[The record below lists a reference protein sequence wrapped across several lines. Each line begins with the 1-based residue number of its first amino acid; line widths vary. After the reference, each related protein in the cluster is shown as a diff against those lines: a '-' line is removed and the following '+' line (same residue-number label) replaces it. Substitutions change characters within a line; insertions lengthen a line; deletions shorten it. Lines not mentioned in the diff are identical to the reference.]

1 MYSQV
6 QPSGESLQIT
16 WPFSDLKMASSNLEN
31 DDEAATSIGLS
42 REDGEWLCLKELVIY
57 CNARII
63 CH

>member
-42 REDGEWLCLKELVIY
+42 REDGE
-57 CNARII
+57 
-63 CH
+63 